1 MFLIALDNEA
11 YGISQ
16 NKIATCKTLG
26 VKKIPVVPVPDRP
39 YFFLPT
45 QLFFKRD

>member
-1 MFLIALDNEA
+1 MEGGMTTDDVW
-11 YGISQ
+11 
-16 NKIATCKTLG
+16 KTFFSAKMCLG

-45 QLFFKRD
+45 LLFFQRD